1 MRVIISAGGT
11 GGHIYPALSICDAL
25 KKIDPFVEILYI
37 GTTDRME
44 GDIVPRHKINFYG
57 IKARG
62 LDRKFSL
69 KNIKSLYYLV
79 SSYIE
84 TRNVIKKFMPDIV
97 IGVGGYVTAPVI
109 MAAHSLKVKT
119 LIHEQN
125 SVLGL
130 TNRFLSKYVD
140 CVCTSFKDTKVDA
153 KKVIYTGNPCG
164 EYVKYKFDKKEL
176 DLTPSKK
183 LVLIVMGSLGS
194 QTVTN
199 HLKNILSKFNDK
211 KYEVLIA
218 TGNNY
223 YESFKNM
230 QYKNVKVVPFID
242 NIKKI
247 FDKVDIMVT
256 RAGATTISEI
266 ISYEVPSILVPSP
279 YVTDNHQYKNAY
291 ALVENNA
298 GILLEEDKLESSLV
312 STIDSL
318 IEDSEKILSIK
329 NNLKKMQIKNSSLS
343 IAKII
348 NEMVK

>member
-1 MRVIISAGGT
+1 
-11 GGHIYPALSICDAL
+11 
-25 KKIDPFVEILYI
+25 
-37 GTTDRME
+37 
-44 GDIVPRHKINFYG
+44 
-57 IKARG
+57 
-62 LDRKFSL
+62 
-69 KNIKSLYYLV
+69 
-79 SSYIE
+79 
-84 TRNVIKKFMPDIV
+84 
-97 IGVGGYVTAPVI
+97 
-109 MAAHSLKVKT
+109 
-119 LIHEQN
+119 
-125 SVLGL
+125 
-130 TNRFLSKYVD
+130 
-140 CVCTSFKDTKVDA
+140 
-153 KKVIYTGNPCG
+153 
-164 EYVKYKFDKKEL
+164 
-176 DLTPSKK
+176 
-183 LVLIVMGSLGS
+183 MGSLGS

-223 YESFKNM
+223 YECFKDM

-266 ISYEVPSILVPSP
+266 ISYKVPSILVPSP

-291 ALVENNA
+291 ALVNNNA
-298 GILLEEDKLESSLV
+298 AVLLEEDKLESSLV

-318 IEDSEKILSIK
+318 IGDSEKILSIK